1 MNLEFIKP
9 QNLGSLLMKLSQSNF
24 DLRLPSSYLARSYLI
39 ATVPIDLRPENSTAK
54 VTLCLYIEHKLRGK
68 RGERFV
74 FRHLLLCKAFETNTG
89 RSVSAWI

>member
-1 MNLEFIKP
+1 MCFVFYNDAPIFTVFVKVSKSPIKKIIVFEGFFF
-9 QNLGSLLMKLSQSNF
+9 QKKL
-24 DLRLPSSYLARSYLI
+24 P
-39 ATVPIDLRPENSTAK
+39 VDLRPENSTAK